1 MNRVVKIAL
10 ILIGILGITCY
21 GIRVWKINKN
31 VDLPKIQIYEKG
43 EKVPYEKDFIGNSA
57 YSCEGYSIQV
67 LDRQVF
73 TGEEFKEK
81 YDVEVPQERHYDFYY
96 TVDVKIYND
105 NVTLDEEEGISLWN
119 IYLKSKN
126 DFIIPEATMTV
137 QINSLPGI
145 SFSLRPESDMD
156 VTIIYT
162 MNDIYYEDIN
172 EVKNTKYRLMIT
184 EYPVMKLLEIE

>member
-1 MNRVVKIAL
+1 M
-10 ILIGILGITCY
+10 
-21 GIRVWKINKN
+21 
-31 VDLPKIQIYEKG
+31 
-43 EKVPYEKDFIGNSA
+43 
-57 YSCEGYSIQV
+57 
-67 LDRQVF
+67 
-73 TGEEFKEK
+73 
-81 YDVEVPQERHYDFYY
+81 
-96 TVDVKIYND
+96 IYND